1 MKRFIWIVTGI
12 TVSASLIAAMLSFRS
27 AQRSGIAASELAN
40 HNKHLSVEIDDARQ
54 RLAARTHD
62 VETLLQQV
70 QSLKEPLVSAGPA
83 KPQLQPPRRELADLM
98 EANPAL
104 RTLFR
109 QSFRA
114 NLGMQFLPWYNRAHL
129 SSEQTEKFEAL
140 LTDAEQD
147 RLDLEAAAKTQG
159 LAVDDPSLESVR
171 KQANEKSQSAFKEI
185 LGDAG
190 LQSLYQYTRLQPL
203 QGFTMGFARQL
214 ARAGN
219 PLSTP
224 QVDQLLDALGNSS
237 NRYQTGGRVGLA
249 TIDSKRALQQ
259 AELILTPSQFEAFQA
274 NANEIELMKLQKQFY
289 QQKKTDAK

>member
-40 HNKHLSVEIDDARQ
+40 HNKHLAVEIDDARQ

-171 KQANEKSQSAFKEI
+171 KQANEKMQSAFKEI
-185 LGDAG
+185 LGDAS
-190 LQSLYQYTRLQPL
+190 LQSLHQYTRLQPL

-224 QVDQLLDALGNSS
+224 QVDQLLDALGHSS
-237 NRYQTGGRVGLA
+237 NQYQTGGRVGLT
-249 TIDSKRALQQ
+249 TIDSKRMLQQ
-259 AELILTPSQFEAFQA
+259 AERILTPIQFAALQA
-274 NANEIELMKLQKQFY
+274 NANQIELVKLQKQFY